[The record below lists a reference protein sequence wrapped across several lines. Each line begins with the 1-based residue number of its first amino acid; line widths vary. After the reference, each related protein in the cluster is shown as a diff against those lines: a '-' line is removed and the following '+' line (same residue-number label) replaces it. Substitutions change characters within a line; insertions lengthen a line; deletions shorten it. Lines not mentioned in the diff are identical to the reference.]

1 MHGWPAVSEPVYLPK
16 DVLSARVEFGFFL
29 GLVVVLTI
37 LLLFVLSGVFQPI
50 FWAALIGVLF
60 RPVQKWF
67 EYKLKGRTS
76 LSALMTLGI
85 ILVTVL
91 VPTLLVTGAVADQG
105 LQLYQS
111 LKAGDMNPGEML
123 ERLERSLPD
132 EVLEIM
138 ESAGIVPETGP
149 DRISQAAIDASQL
162 IAGRAIGVSQNV
174 GRFAAMFFI
183 MLYLL
188 FFALR
193 DGDTLL
199 RKAIWALPLGD
210 QRERDLFGKFAEV
223 GRATIKGTLVVGGVQ
238 GILGGIIFGILGI
251 QGAVLWGVAMTFL
264 SIVPAV
270 GAALVWLPAAIFL
283 LVGGAFGKGV
293 ILLVYGFLVIG
304 LADNILRP
312 ILVGRDTKLPDWLI
326 LVSTLG
332 GLTSFGISGFVIG
345 PIIAAMFLAIWTM
358 FGEQQE
364 NGADLSE
371 SAAATEAPVAE
382 PSVPYPFIPPV

>member
-1 MHGWPAVSEPVYLPK
+1 MREPASLPK
-16 DVLSARVEFGFFL
+16 DVLTARVEFGFFL

-37 LLLFVLSGVFQPI
+37 LLFFVLSGFFQPI
-50 FWAALIGVLF
+50 FWAVLMGVLF
-60 RPVQKWF
+60 QPVQNWF
-67 EYKLKGRTS
+67 ESRLKGRTS
-76 LSALMTLGI
+76 LAALMTLVV

-91 VPTLLVTGAVADQG
+91 VPTLLVAGAVADQG

-111 LKAGDMNPGEML
+111 LQDGEVDPGAIFES
-123 ERLERSLPD
+123 LERSLPD
-132 EVLEIM
+132 EVVALLER
-138 ESAGIVPETGP
+138 AGIVPETVQ
-149 DRISQAAIDASQL
+149 DRISQAAIDASGF
-162 IAGRAIGVSQNV
+162 IAGLAVSVGQNV

-193 DGDTLL
+193 DGETMLS
-199 RKAIWALPLGD
+199 KAMWALPLGD

-238 GILGGIIFGILGI
+238 GILGGIMFAILGI
-251 QGAVLWGVAMTFL
+251 QGAVFWGVVMIFL
-264 SIVPAV
+264 SILPAV
-270 GAALVWLPAAIFL
+270 GATLVWLPAAIFL
-283 LVGGAFGKGV
+283 MLGGALGKGV

-312 ILVGRDTKLPDWLI
+312 ILVGRDTKMPDWLI

-364 NGADLSE
+364 NGADVREL
-371 SAAATEAPVAE
+371 AAAQEVPAVEAPLPD
-382 PSVPYPFIPPV
+382 PSSPPASA